1 MSSPRLL
8 EQPFVIRMVMSS
20 TIQLVTLQWS
30 MLLINDFRNIK
41 SRKCMVFMNNAGM
54 IHKTSTLSSAVSWAE
69 PHYVKFKHV
78 SSSQNHF
85 KHRFSYAFIT
95 VLVSLDSILRNK
107 GIEEI
112 LILFEVTP
120 SCFHYSCGTFKV
132 HMYLLPCTSD
142 IATQPDINTAPR

>member
-54 IHKTSTLSSAVSWAE
+54 IHKTSTLSSAVS
-69 PHYVKFKHV
+69 
-78 SSSQNHF
+78 
-85 KHRFSYAFIT
+85 
-95 VLVSLDSILRNK
+95 
-107 GIEEI
+107 
-112 LILFEVTP
+112 
-120 SCFHYSCGTFKV
+120 
-132 HMYLLPCTSD
+132 
-142 IATQPDINTAPR
+142 